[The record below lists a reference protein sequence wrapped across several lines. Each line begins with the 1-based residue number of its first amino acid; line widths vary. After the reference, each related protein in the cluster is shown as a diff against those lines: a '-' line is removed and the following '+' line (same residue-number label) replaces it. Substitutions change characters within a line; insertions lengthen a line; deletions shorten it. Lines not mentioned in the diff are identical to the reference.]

1 MDLKA
6 IIVEDEDNSRITLF
20 NMITNFCEGVKVV
33 EQVDSVKTAVTAIRE
48 YQPDLVFLDIEMP
61 EQNGFKLFDYFE
73 SPDFDIIFTTAY
85 NQYAVRAFRFAAID
99 YLLKPINLEELR
111 ESIKKVA
118 EKRQY
123 EKSSRRINLLR
134 ENLNNFI
141 NKLALPTNDGYI
153 FIELKEIIHCEA
165 QGNYTV
171 FHLISSDKVVISKTL
186 KVYSELLEEFN
197 FFRINRSNLINLNHV
212 RKYGRQ
218 KSPMI
223 TLSSGVSLVLS
234 ETRKKEFLERI
245 ERL

>member
-1 MDLKA
+1 MDIKA

-20 NMITNFCEGVKVV
+20 NMLTNFCEGVTIVA
-33 EQVDSVKTAVTAIRE
+33 EVDSVKSAVAAIRE
-48 YQPDLVFLDIEMP
+48 HQPDLVFLDIEMP
-61 EQNGFKLFDYFE
+61 EQNGFKLFDYFDT
-73 SPDFDIIFTTAY
+73 PNFDIIFTTAY
-85 NQYAVRAFRFAAID
+85 DQYAVRAFRFSAMD

-111 ESIKKVA
+111 EAIKKVI
-118 EKRQY
+118 EKRQF
-123 EKSSRRINLLR
+123 EKSSDRINLLR

-153 FIELKEIIHCEA
+153 FIELKEIVHCEA

-171 FHLISSDKVVISKTL
+171 FYLVNEEKVVISKTL
-186 KVYSELLEEFN
+186 KVYADLLEDFN

-218 KSPMI
+218 KSPTV
-223 TLSSGVSLVLS
+223 TLRSGISLVLS